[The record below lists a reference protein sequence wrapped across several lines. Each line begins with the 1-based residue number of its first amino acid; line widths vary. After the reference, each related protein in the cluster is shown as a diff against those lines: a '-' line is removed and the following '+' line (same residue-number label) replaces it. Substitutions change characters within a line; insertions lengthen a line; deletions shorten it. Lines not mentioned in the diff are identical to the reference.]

1 MWFEI
6 VQTIY
11 GFVFLCMFGTLVGSI
26 VGCCEFDE
34 EKAHGA
40 AGEPLTEEMRAKM
53 YS

>member
-11 GFVFLCMFGTLVGSI
+11 GFVFLCMFGTLVGSV

-34 EKAHGA
+34 EM
-40 AGEPLTEEMRAKM
+40 TEEMRAKM